1 MNVLESLKNYQETRN
16 LHKQQFQIKVATL
29 NIIEELF
36 EAHGIHES
44 KERLATNQVY
54 RLLESLVAEVE
65 GFESDW
71 SLDSVWTETQSTE
84 TLVDAFCDIQVFA
97 GGEVGKLGYHNEVAL
112 EETYKEIES
121 RTGEIIDGKFIKDKS
136 MEAQTLWVKA
146 DYAKAKIL
154 PEPKY
159 FVEFD
164 GVVMKVTVFVEEV
177 AYGHEIKVTNEIN
190 EEEAIELALLWKDM
204 QIDSRTNNLRD

>member
-1 MNVLESLKNYQETRN
+1 MSVLESLKNYQETRN

-36 EAHGIHES
+36 EAHGIHEC
-44 KERLATNQVY
+44 KERPATQQVY
-54 RLLESLVAEVE
+54 RLLEQLVEE
-65 GFESDW
+65 IENHESDFSSDEAW
-71 SLDSVWTETQSTE
+71 NEVQTTE

-112 EETYKEIES
+112 EETYREIES

-136 MEAQTLWVKA
+136 MEAQTLWIKA
-146 DYAKAKIL
+146 DYTKAKIL

-159 FVEFD
+159 YVEFD
-164 GVVMKVTVFVEEV
+164 GVVMKIAVFVKEES
-177 AYGHEIKVTNEIN
+177 YGHEIKVNSDLT

-204 QIDSRTNNLRD
+204 MIDSRTNNLRN